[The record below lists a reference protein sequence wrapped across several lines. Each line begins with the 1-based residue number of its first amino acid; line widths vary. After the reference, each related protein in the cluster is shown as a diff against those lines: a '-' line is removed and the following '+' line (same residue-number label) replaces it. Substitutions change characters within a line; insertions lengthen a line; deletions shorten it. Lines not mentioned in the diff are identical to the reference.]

1 MPTAKEIAVEL
12 RKFADRLEKTP
23 EAEMDKPYIS
33 FYYYRPEHKQRFI
46 NTARTLLHP
55 LTKTVSSTDNPILK
69 LEYSSKFMDVYT
81 SIPQSFTCTL
91 IEPAKKAVYR
101 CDPILSESEDA
112 ELEADN
118 A

>member
-1 MPTAKEIAVEL
+1 
-12 RKFADRLEKTP
+12 
-23 EAEMDKPYIS
+23 
-33 FYYYRPEHKQRFI
+33 
-46 NTARTLLHP
+46 
-55 LTKTVSSTDNPILK
+55 LK